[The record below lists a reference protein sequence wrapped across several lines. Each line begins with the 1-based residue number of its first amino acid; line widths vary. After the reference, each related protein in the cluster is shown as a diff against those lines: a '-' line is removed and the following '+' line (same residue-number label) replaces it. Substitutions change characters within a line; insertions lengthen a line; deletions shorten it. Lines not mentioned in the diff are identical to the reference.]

1 MSKLAVVAEF
11 EHHLPG
17 GADYEAYDWSG
28 QCCQRCEERLLEY
41 EGDAPWSGVREWQ
54 GNPCYIYADYSDDGN
69 VIEYIYAAESWL
81 RDHAHECQLFPPL
94 RWCSERNDD

>member
-17 GADYEAYDWSG
+17 GAY
-28 QCCQRCEERLLEY
+28 
-41 EGDAPWSGVREWQ
+41 
-54 GNPCYIYADYSDDGN
+54 
-69 VIEYIYAAESWL
+69 
-81 RDHAHECQLFPPL
+81 AHECQLFPPL